1 MAAETRFNLDDI
13 LGNEVVDFAVLDA
26 NQQILG
32 NNAAHLSL
40 GNSFTGMQEVH
51 RPAAGNPALQVRLDA
66 DVTPRLTIT
75 ADGAINWA
83 ATSISAAA
91 GVLTIGGTT
100 LRTPTLQTAAG
111 TAAAPA
117 QSFTT
122 DTGTGFFSPSSG
134 ILGVAVGGVE
144 TNRVSN
150 QGEIRFNRTNA
161 RISAYTT
168 DDPATPGERLVNI
181 NALTVTP
188 GRLYAASLTV
198 NGNSQVSGNEV
209 VTGTLS
215 VSGQGTF
222 TGVLQA
228 GGAINAYGGMV
239 HFEASNVVNIQ
250 WRGDLAAL
258 YIPYGNGIYTTSGV
272 FTGNINVSGTASVGG
287 RLVVGGYDAGWQVNL
302 ASGSTGVITNGRFY
316 QRGNGGYY
324 CYDAGDFA
332 YGVGI
337 AGSTL
342 VQRDGAGQIQ
352 AQAVYMPQRGA
363 RRQARLR
370 RRPDGRRLDAL
381 VACQC
386 NRPSRQCDPPGNT
399 IKRSEWPRW
408 LVTLHRVVDR
418 QSHGPV
424 AGSCFYD
431 TRHLHRRRRDEH
443 GLDAGLQR
451 LLLEPRPG
459 LILLGR
465 SRRRLVA
472 GLSVRGA
479 GGPGAGF
486 AGDAVHPWHDLLSH
500 VVHPNSRL
508 PRLSEAACSKNN
520 SP

>member
-100 LRTPTLQTAAG
+100 LRTPSLQTAAG

-134 ILGVAVGGVE
+134 VLGVAVGGVE

-337 AGSTL
+337 ASSTL

-352 AQAVYMPQRGA
+352 TQGVYMPSAAQGGRPAYVVGQTGDGWMHWWPASAIGPPASVTHLATQSSVPNGPDGWSPYIVSLTANRTGQWLVAAFMTRGTYTAGVGMSTGSTQGFSGYFWNLDQGSSSWAAAAGDWWQGFLSVGQVVQAQGA
-363 RRQARLR
+363 RATQFT
-370 RRPDGRRLDAL
+370 
-381 VACQC
+381 
-386 NRPSRQCDPPGNT
+386 PGT
-399 IKRSEWPRW
+399 IYFHMWFIP
-408 LVTLHRVVDR
+408 TAD
-418 QSHGPV
+418 
-424 AGSCFYD
+424 Y
-431 TRHLHRRRRDEH
+431 
-443 GLDAGLQR
+443 
-451 LLLEPRPG
+451 PG
-459 LILLGR
+459 
-465 SRRRLVA
+465 
-472 GLSVRGA
+472 
-479 GGPGAGF
+479 
-486 AGDAVHPWHDLLSH
+486 
-500 VVHPNSRL
+500 
-508 PRLSEAACSKNN
+508 
-520 SP
+520 